1 MSVLNV
7 LVVIWLLLTCGGL
20 MYAVRLVRR
29 AKAAKRW
36 LREQGLN
43 GYREIVASGSIHRG
57 EVRVGIFICMVSM
70 GIDAAAI
77 QFFPP
82 GSDTRNVLSAIF
94 RLLFILMAI
103 GFTYKSY
110 LEDHELDLLI
120 NEAQRRTLKSSRSGD
135 TRGEAKRDG

>member
-1 MSVLNV
+1 MSLLNV
-7 LVVIWLLLTCGGL
+7 LVTIWLLLTVGGL

-36 LREQGLN
+36 LKAEGLN
-43 GYREIVASGSIHRG
+43 GYREIVANGSIHRG
-57 EVRVGIFICMVSM
+57 EVRIGIFICMVIM
-70 GIDAAAI
+70 GVDAAAL
-77 QFFPP
+77 QFFLP
-82 GSDTRNVLSAIF
+82 GSDVRNVLSAVF

-120 NEAQRRTLKSSRSGD
+120 NEAQRRTLKTRIGD
-135 TRGEAKRDG
+135 SPGEKV